1 MKLLFDENISFRIV
15 KRSIEI
21 FPDSSHVTD
30 VSPPLRNDAEIFQ
43 YAKANEFMIETFDED
58 FIDLQSL
65 RGFPPKVIWLRMGNS
80 STLNVLHKPSESI
93 QAIRDLSMNS
103 QLGILEIY

>member
-15 KRSIEI
+15 KKSATI
-21 FPDSSHVTD
+21 FPDSIHVTD
-30 VSPPLRNDAEIFQ
+30 VQPALRSDTAIFH
-43 YAKANEFMIETFDED
+43 YAKVNKFIIVTFDED

-65 RGFPPKVIWLRMGNS
+65 SGFPPKIVWLRMGNS
-80 STLNVLHKPSESI
+80 STLNVLHKLSENI
-93 QAIRDLSMNS
+93 QTIGDLSENT

>member
-15 KRSIEI
+15 KKSAEI
-21 FPDSSHVTD
+21 FPDSIHVTSVNPGLD
-30 VSPPLRNDAEIFQ
+30 SDTAIFQ
-43 YAKANEFMIETFDED
+43 FAKLNGFIIVTFDED

-65 RGFPPKVIWLRMGNS
+65 RGFP
-80 STLNVLHKPSESI
+80 
-93 QAIRDLSMNS
+93 A